1 MEPNGQFPMD
11 KLSLTTPIFINS
23 GNYFIKYT
31 MNDAPLYIQPPK
43 CITKQGFI
51 KGGKH
56 IYCDL
61 LFTNENEEFIQWL
74 ENLESYS
81 QRYIYDHRSQW
92 FESDLELHDI
102 ENFFTSPMKIY
113 KSGKYYIVRTSVPT
127 RLGKC
132 TLKIFDEEEMDV
144 PMEEIKDG
152 TQVLT
157 IWQVLGIKC
166 STRIFQIDFEIK
178 QMMVVRPDNLFDRCI
193 LGKTKPRLAGAAPED
208 PSYREKPETE
218 LSSGPSPEVAEPLEA
233 VPEIVSTLEPNGPAA
248 AEDMSPLHELQQQ
261 DVPDQELP
269 ELPETEDTEEEE
281 PDILD
286 NELTREDILFL
297 DDPTD
302 DLAPP
307 THLEIV
313 DLNLQENAPTQEIS
327 LKPRN
332 DVYYTIYTEAKQK
345 AEEARNLAI
354 SAYLEAKRIKEL
366 YMIEEPLE
374 VFPDMA

>member
-1 MEPNGQFPMD
+1 MDQRIMEPNGQFPMD

-61 LFTNENEEFIQWL
+61 LFTNENEEFIKWL
-74 ENLESYS
+74 EDLESYS

-166 STRIFQIDFEIK
+166 STRVFQIDFEIK

-193 LGKTKPRLAGAAPED
+193 LGKTKPRLTGAVPED
-208 PSYREKPETE
+208 PSSLEKPASDT
-218 LSSGPSPEVAEPLEA
+218 PTPVIAEPLEPVSEN
-233 VPEIVSTLEPNGPAA
+233 VPPLEPNGPT
-248 AEDMSPLHELQQQ
+248 AEELSSL
-261 DVPDQELP
+261 PEPTDQEPPQTENP
-269 ELPETEDTEEEE
+269 EDPEEEAS
-281 PDILD
+281 DVLD
-286 NELTREDILFL
+286 NEPVGEEFLWL
-297 DDPTD
+297 DDPTGD
-302 DLAPP
+302 SAPP
-307 THLEIV
+307 THLERV
-313 DLNLQENAPTQEIS
+313 DLKLQENAPTQEMS